1 MRKLDL
7 KLLPKLPALLGWLF
21 FFLSLCFFLFLLFT
35 SNPAHAEGL
44 TCVQHKNFLGLR
56 DGWDCTA
63 PASTVVLSL
72 QVAPGIM
79 VRCTED
85 GSTCKSTGNARLQ
98 VDGDTGDTL
107 SALERP
113 RRFEFAAECFTKP
126 GSALADCKFSS
137 KGEDAEK

>member
-7 KLLPKLPALLGWLF
+7 KLLPKLPAVLGWLF

-56 DGWDCTA
+56 GDGWDCTA

-72 QVAPGIM
+72 HLAPGIM

-85 GSTCKSTGNARLQ
+85 GSTCRSTGNAMLQ
-98 VDGDTGDTL
+98 LDQDAL
-107 SALERP
+107 SALSKP
-113 RRFEFAAECFTKP
+113 RRFEFAAQCLTKP

-137 KGEDAEK
+137 SSTGEDAK

>member
-7 KLLPKLPALLGWLF
+7 KLLPALLGWLF

-44 TCVQHKNFLGLR
+44 TCVQHKNFWGLR

-79 VRCTED
+79 VRCSQD
-85 GSTCKSTGNARLQ
+85 GTCKSSGNARLQ
-98 VDGDTGDTL
+98 LDQDAL
-107 SALERP
+107 SALSKP
-113 RRFEFAAECFTKP
+113 RRFEFAAECLTTP
-126 GSALADCKFSS
+126 GRAVADCKFSS
-137 KGEDAEK
+137 SSTGEDAEK